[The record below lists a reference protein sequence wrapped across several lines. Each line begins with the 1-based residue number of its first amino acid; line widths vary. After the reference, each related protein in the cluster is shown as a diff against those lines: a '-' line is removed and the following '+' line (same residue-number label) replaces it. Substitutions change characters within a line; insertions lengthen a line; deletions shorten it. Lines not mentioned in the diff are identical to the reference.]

1 MKKCIWSKDEKM
13 RMRKCIG
20 SKDEP
25 MRNEEV
31 YRE

>member
-1 MKKCIWSKDEKM
+1 MKCIGSKDDKM